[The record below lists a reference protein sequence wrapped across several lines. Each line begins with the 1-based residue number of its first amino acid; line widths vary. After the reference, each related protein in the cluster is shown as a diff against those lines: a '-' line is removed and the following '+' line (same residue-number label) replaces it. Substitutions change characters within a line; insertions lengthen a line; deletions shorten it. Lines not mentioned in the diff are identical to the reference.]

1 MAFLD
6 FLKKGKT
13 KEEKFSK
20 NEVEPKTIENE
31 EDEEWGDLLPTLKPL
46 SLANF
51 DSIEMS
57 RKRDDEAFAKKY
69 KLRTAPL
76 QGYEI

>member
-6 FLKKGKT
+6 FFKKGKT
-13 KEEKFSK
+13 KEEKFPR

-46 SLANF
+46 SFVNF

-57 RKRDDEAFAKKY
+57 RKRDDEVFAKKY
-69 KLRTAPL
+69 KLRTSPL